1 MSSGAIESGRDVSIV
16 RSPPMDGAIDTRTL
30 LRSFDFST
38 DDLPRKDQFLA
49 WRASWA
55 AAFDL
60 TELESGPE
68 AFSGRQKVWDLGG
81 LAFSRVHTDELAF
94 AGLAGHVRREPL
106 DHWLLT
112 LFVNGHST
120 TLSDNDRLD
129 GHTGA
134 VQLHPLGRVFEGTVS
149 QSDILMLFVP
159 RDLCREMTHVLDAA
173 AFSRLEGAMGRI
185 FADYMVS
192 LARRLPQLD
201 ASDASQVVATTRAM
215 LLACIAPSPDRL
227 EEAGSMISSVL
238 LERARRYV
246 QANLHDP
253 ELGSRG
259 LLRELGV
266 SRSRLYRLFEPSGGV
281 MHYIQRRRLLAAHS
295 MLADANDRRRIFEI
309 AESCCFA
316 DGADFS
322 RAFRREFGCSPSDVR
337 SGTTHSVPD
346 WNHGGF
352 NEEGA
357 PAQRLNTLLR
367 RLQG

>member
-1 MSSGAIESGRDVSIV
+1 MSAARWPTMGADANIG
-16 RSPPMDGAIDTRTL
+16 TRVH
-30 LRSFDFST
+30 SFDFST
-38 DDLPRKDQFLA
+38 DGLPRKDQFAA

-60 TELESGPE
+60 TELESGPKT
-68 AFSGRQKVWDLGG
+68 FSGRQKVWDLGG

-112 LFVNGHST
+112 LFVNGRST
-120 TLSDNDRLD
+120 TLADNDRLD
-129 GHTGA
+129 GRTGA

-192 LARRLPQLD
+192 LARRLPRLE

-215 LLACIAPSPDRL
+215 LLACVAPSPDRL
-227 EEAGSMISSVL
+227 EEAGNMIANVL
-238 LERARRYV
+238 LERARRYI

-253 ELGSRG
+253 ELGARG

-295 MLADANDRRRIFEI
+295 MLADANNRRRIFEI

-337 SGTTHSVPD
+337 AGTAHVVPD
-346 WNHGGF
+346 WKHGEF
-352 NEEGA
+352 DEEGA